1 MRGGGSFDWKQL
13 SFHGPEGLLE
23 NGGMGALSFLAL
35 PGQALLLG
43 REGGQ
48 ETFAKGLT
56 SGQLGGIA
64 PAGNPSCCLPKV
76 PLVHISPSLLAF
88 ELKQSN

>member
-1 MRGGGSFDWKQL
+1 META

-23 NGGMGALSFLAL
+23 NGGMGVLSFLAL
-35 PGQALLLG
+35 PGQGLAVG
-43 REGGQ
+43 REVGQ

-56 SGQLGGIA
+56 SGQLGGITA
-64 PAGNPSCCLPKV
+64 AGNPSSCLPKV

-88 ELKQSN
+88 ELKQST